1 MEKSVRVLVAGS
13 RNYSDYGSVGKGI
26 SITINELANLGV
38 KEITFMQG
46 GCEGADEHAI
56 EFINKTQKSI
66 FQLTGV
72 NIKHVTYSPNYNKY
86 GSPAALHIR
95 NQEMI
100 DQQPVKAL
108 IFLEPGEP
116 NNGTRSV
123 VKRLE
128 KAKIPFTP
136 YGATWLLDSAS

>member
-1 MEKSVRVLVAGS
+1 MEKSVKVLVAGS
-13 RNYSDYGSVGKGI
+13 RNYSNYGSVGKGI
-26 SITINELANLGV
+26 GIIINELANLGV

-56 EFINKTQKSI
+56 EFINKTQKSV

-72 NIKHVTYSPNYNKY
+72 NIKHETYLPNYNKY

-100 DQQPVKAL
+100 NQKPVGAL
-108 IFLEPGEP
+108 VFLEPGEP
-116 NNGTRSV
+116 NKGTRSV

-128 KAKIPFTP
+128 KAGIPFTP
-136 YGATWLLDSAS
+136 YGAVHLLDSVS